1 MKKIYNFKE
10 FVNESYNVDEG
21 ILSNIGSK
29 ISQWAKQLMTAVK
42 NGIIRM
48 ISSGPKKGLPA
59 YVLFNSDEGSITNQV
74 EKFYRGTPYYDMN
87 NINNPSA
94 ANEAVIPLEW
104 DRADDVPNS
113 LP

>member
-48 ISSGPKKGLPA
+48 ISSGPKKGFA
-59 YVLFNSDEGSITNQV
+59 I
-74 EKFYRGTPYYDMN
+74 
-87 NINNPSA
+87 
-94 ANEAVIPLEW
+94 
-104 DRADDVPNS
+104 
-113 LP
+113 